1 MFGNKRDNTPF
12 GRRLFGERL
21 EAQRSWP
28 FLTSRDLDK
37 ISTEHDLVAA
47 IRRNTTA
54 GPAETAMAVRSWM
67 TGHFIRLG
75 SPSPSEPLRAVAIAY
90 QARLPAASSDK
101 DGT

>member
-47 IRRNTTA
+47 IRRNTAA
-54 GPAETAMAVRSWM
+54 GPVETSMAVRSWM

-75 SPSPSEPLRAVAIAY
+75 SPSLPEPVEVVAIIH
-90 QARLPAASSDK
+90 QARLPAASTDG

>member
-1 MFGNKRDNTPF
+1 MFGSKHDNTPF

-21 EAQRSWP
+21 EAQKSWP

-37 ISTEHDLVAA
+37 ISTEHDLVTA
-47 IRRNTTA
+47 IRRNTAA
-54 GPAETAMAVRSWM
+54 GPVETAMAVRSWM

-75 SPSPSEPLRAVAIAY
+75 SPSLSAPVGVVAMA
-90 QARLPAASSDK
+90 QASLTTASTDK

>member
-28 FLTSRDLDK
+28 FLTSHDLDK

-47 IRRNTTA
+47 IRRNTAA

-75 SPSPSEPLRAVAIAY
+75 STSLSEPVGVVAIAHH
-90 QARLPAASSDK
+90 AHLLAASTHK